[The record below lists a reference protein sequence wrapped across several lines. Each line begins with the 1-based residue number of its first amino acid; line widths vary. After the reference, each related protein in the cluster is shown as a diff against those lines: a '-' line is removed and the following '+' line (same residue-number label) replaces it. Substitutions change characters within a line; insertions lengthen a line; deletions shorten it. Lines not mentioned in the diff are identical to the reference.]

1 VLGTIINS
9 VSIIIGSLL
18 GINIRGGI
26 KEDSRNTIIDG
37 IGLVVMVI
45 GIMDGIKSEN
55 IVLVIISIVLGS
67 LIGEIIGIE
76 KRLNQFG
83 NKMEKRFGKGN
94 SNFAKGFITTSLI
107 SCIGAMSIV
116 GALESGLRNDY
127 STLYIKSILDGISS
141 IIFAST
147 LGIGVGFAA
156 IPVFI
161 YQGSIT
167 ILAYYLKDILTNTVI
182 LEMSSI
188 GGILI
193 MALGIN
199 LLDIKRIKVGNM
211 LPAVF
216 IPVIYQL
223 LINLIAII
231 R

>member
-1 VLGTIINS
+1 MLGTIINS